1 MQEESIAF
9 SVPKSVFYNPQMT
22 FCRSFAS
29 LAVGAIDQDLVVCDA
44 FTASGIRGIRY
55 AKENKNVKETIFL
68 DIDSKAIRAAKANAK
83 INKLK
88 KAKFIRENISRAVFG
103 FAADFLEIDPFGS
116 PAPYL
121 YDSFRVFNPLKHAY
135 LSATATDVAVLC
147 GGKTKA
153 CKKNYHSIPLN
164 NEFTHE
170 NGLRILIKKI
180 AETAAEFN
188 MGIEP
193 LVSISRQH
201 FLKSIIKVTRGA
213 DLADDSLNKIG
224 YVNYCSNCGWRGSSQ
239 FPVLCCQNCGKTQNP
254 KHKTQ
259 FAGPLWLGEL
269 HDKKTLERM
278 RKLNKQRDYSQK
290 TDLEKTLARMVG
302 EINMPPY
309 YYDVHSLCRI
319 LNRSEVPK
327 IDVVVSRLRSK
338 GFSASRTHFSETS
351 IKTDALLKTIRSVI

>member
-1 MQEESIAF
+1 MISEESIRF
-9 SVPKSVFYNPQMT
+9 SAPDSVFYNPQMT

-88 KAKFIRENISRAVFG
+88 KARFIRENISRAVFD

-116 PAPYL
+116 PAPYI

-170 NGLRILIKKI
+170 TGMRIMIKKI

-224 YVNYCSNCGWRGSSQ
+224 FINFCKECGFRNSSR
-239 FPVLCCQNCGKTQNP
+239 FPVEKCPSCKNSLV
-254 KHKTQ
+254 
-259 FAGPLWLGEL
+259 FAGPLWLGGL
-269 HDKKTLERM
+269 HERKTLERM
-278 RKLNKQRDYSQK
+278 RKLNQQRDYSQK
-290 TDLEKTLARMVG
+290 DDLEKTLSRMIG

-309 YYDVHSLCRI
+309 YYDIHSMCKLLKRT
-319 LNRSEVPK
+319 EVPK
-327 IDVVVSRLRSK
+327 IDSVILRLKAK
-338 GFSASRTHFSETS
+338 GYKASRTHFSETS